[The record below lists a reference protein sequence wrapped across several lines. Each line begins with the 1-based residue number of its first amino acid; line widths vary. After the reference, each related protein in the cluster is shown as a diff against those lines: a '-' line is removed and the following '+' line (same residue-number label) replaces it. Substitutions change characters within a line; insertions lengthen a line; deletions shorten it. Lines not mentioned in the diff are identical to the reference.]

1 MKLLKKSH
9 SHVAQPSRGTVE
21 RFFFFFFFF
30 FLGGWGGGVG
40 GGGRFTALS
49 RIFHLYRATRS
60 SKVGVLVFQSLQ
72 NPSNSSRKQIFSDC
86 FFIFFME
93 LYDVCTH
100 YNRLIEAILMSTLNI
115 QSLCIKSKNLP

>member
-21 RFFFFFFFF
+21 RFFFFFFF
-30 FLGGWGGGVG
+30 LG